1 MDDRRSQQL
10 GAATGI
16 VFVVLLVVSIFAL
29 PAPPKIDVPAG
40 NVATY
45 FQNHQDGVR
54 ASTFIGMIAAFFFL
68 WFLGSLRSFLR
79 VAEGQTGRLSSVLFA
94 GGVATAAL
102 AAVGSTAMTMGALR
116 PETNPQILQALYDLN
131 VYVLVVGSFTLAA
144 YAAAGGMVVLRSRAL
159 PVWLGWGGLLVGL
172 LQLLSAI
179 GIFGSTSNAFNPHD
193 GVVAFAAFIGFVL
206 WTLAASVLL
215 VRRAGLQTPAVAPA
229 P

>member
-1 MDDRRSQQL
+1 MNDRRSEQL

-16 VFVVLLVVSIFAL
+16 VFVVLLVASIFAT
-29 PAPPKIDVPAG
+29 PAPPKIDVPAA
-40 NVATY
+40 NVAAY
-45 FQNHQDGVR
+45 FHNHQDGIR
-54 ASTFIGMIAAFFFL
+54 AGTFIGMIAAFFFL

-79 VAEGQTGRLSSVLFA
+79 VAEGPTGRLSSVLFG

-102 AAVGSTAMTMGALR
+102 AAVSSTAMTIGALR

-131 VYVLVVGSFTLAA
+131 LYVLPVGAFTLAA

-179 GIFGSTSNAFNPHD
+179 AIFGSTSNAFNPHD
-193 GVVAFAAFIGFVL
+193 GFVAFAAFIGFAL

-215 VRRAGLQTPAVAPA
+215 VRRAGAQTPVVAPA

>member
-1 MDDRRSQQL
+1 MYDRRSEQL

-16 VFVVLLVVSIFAL
+16 VFVVLLVISIFAL
-29 PAPPKIDVPAG
+29 PMPPDIDEPAG

-45 FQNHQDGVR
+45 FHNHQDGIR
-54 ASTFIGMIAAFFFL
+54 ASTFIGMIAGFFFL

-79 VAEGQTGRLSSVLFA
+79 VAEGPTGRLSSVLFG

-102 AAVGSTAMTMGALR
+102 ATVASTAMTLGALR
-116 PETNPQILQALYDLN
+116 PETNPQILQILYDLN
-131 VYVLVVGSFTLAA
+131 LYVLPVGGFTLAA
-144 YAAAGGMVVLRSRAL
+144 YAAAGGMVVLRSRVL

-179 GIFGSTSNAFNPHD
+179 AIFGSKSGAFNPHD
-193 GVVAFAAFIGFVL
+193 GFVAFAAFIGFVL

-215 VRRAGLQTPAVAPA
+215 VRRAGLQTPAAAPA